1 MSINEF
7 NKKLLLLL
15 EKVYNKNEFDLNQI
29 SSQILSILNP
39 TNISKNEKINNIW
52 DQKDIF
58 LITYAD
64 SIIDDL
70 EVPLKSLNDF
80 LLKFNPLINSVHI
93 LPFMP
98 SSSDK
103 GFSVKDYYQVSSNL
117 GDWNDLSKIST
128 NYNVMIDMVLNHA
141 SKKSKW
147 FENFINEDGH
157 GSDFFINV
165 NNWDGIPQ
173 VVRPRTSELFQTV
186 KTKSGEREVWC
197 TFSHDQIDLDFKN
210 PNVLIEFI
218 NIFNFYIKKN
228 IKIFRLDAVAYIWK
242 EENTNCI
249 NRPEAHYLIKIFRLI
264 LDYLDKR
271 SVLITET
278 NIPNK
283 ENLTYFGNGDEAHWI
298 YNFTL
303 APLILYTLVNGD
315 SSELRKWSM
324 TMPPAKNGNAYF
336 NFIASH
342 DGIGLRP
349 IEGYID
355 EDNIEKLLMLMKK
368 FDGKISYR
376 TTQWGDKT
384 PYEINISFYDSMRGT
399 FEGEDEFLFERF
411 ICAHAIMFA
420 FEGVPAIYIHSLLGT
435 KNNID
440 GIQKGGENRIINRY
454 QWDKHQLF
462 NLLKNND
469 SINYKIYKK
478 INELLKIRI
487 NQPAFHP
494 NSTQFTLNL
503 GNKIYGL
510 WRQDLERTQSI
521 FCVSNITKDVI
532 KFPLNSINLIETED
546 WFDII
551 TRNKILSINGKIEM
565 NPYETLW
572 ISNNIT

>member
-7 NKKLLLLL
+7 NKNLLLLL

-29 SSQILSILNP
+29 SSQILSILTP

-64 SIIDDL
+64 SIFDDL

-80 LLKFNPLINSVHI
+80 LVKFNPLINSVHI

-218 NIFNFYIKKN
+218 NIFNF
-228 IKIFRLDAVAYIWK
+228 
-242 EENTNCI
+242 
-249 NRPEAHYLIKIFRLI
+249 
-264 LDYLDKR
+264 
-271 SVLITET
+271 
-278 NIPNK
+278 
-283 ENLTYFGNGDEAHWI
+283 
-298 YNFTL
+298 
-303 APLILYTLVNGD
+303 
-315 SSELRKWSM
+315 
-324 TMPPAKNGNAYF
+324 
-336 NFIASH
+336 
-342 DGIGLRP
+342 
-349 IEGYID
+349 
-355 EDNIEKLLMLMKK
+355 
-368 FDGKISYR
+368 
-376 TTQWGDKT
+376 
-384 PYEINISFYDSMRGT
+384 
-399 FEGEDEFLFERF
+399 
-411 ICAHAIMFA
+411 
-420 FEGVPAIYIHSLLGT
+420 
-435 KNNID
+435 
-440 GIQKGGENRIINRY
+440 
-454 QWDKHQLF
+454 
-462 NLLKNND
+462 
-469 SINYKIYKK
+469 
-478 INELLKIRI
+478 
-487 NQPAFHP
+487 
-494 NSTQFTLNL
+494 
-503 GNKIYGL
+503 
-510 WRQDLERTQSI
+510 
-521 FCVSNITKDVI
+521 
-532 KFPLNSINLIETED
+532 
-546 WFDII
+546 
-551 TRNKILSINGKIEM
+551 
-565 NPYETLW
+565 
-572 ISNNIT
+572 